1 MKYNLNRDDL
11 VRLSNDRTLMINL
24 VQNVFDIM
32 YLKKILCFI
41 LLVVCVAC
49 QTKKTSQYF
58 LEVSDVF
65 IKFPIDE
72 DTKLPQLSIFP
83 FEEAGVE
90 YVSFQNDRK
99 PEIQIYNVRTGKL
112 LKKVIYDV
120 QGEQGIIGGFM
131 GYCIKDFSHI
141 YLPSYYTQTLYV
153 ADTLGRINQKITFDK
168 TTDGKKLVP
177 ITLASSKQMAISG
190 DSLIIPQTV
199 NPILRNKIMD
209 ESPISVLI
217 DTRTHIVKDL
227 PMKYL
232 PLVSEKEFG
241 TAAFMAGVSYS
252 KCFNGRS
259 FIYAFAYSDN
269 VHKVT
274 LDHTEIIAVEAK
286 SQYDNGVKVP
296 RVISDEFQKMI
307 KEQCEYAS
315 YGSIIYDKYRR
326 VYYRIFYP
334 NIPLGVERDYLELLR
349 TGRKQFSIIVLNENL
364 EIMGETLFPE
374 YTFNP
379 NLFMVLEDGLYLS
392 TSHIKNPNYSDNEL
406 CFQRIDLIKPS

>member
-1 MKYNLNRDDL
+1 
-11 VRLSNDRTLMINL
+11 
-24 VQNVFDIM
+24 M
-32 YLKKILCFI
+32 YLKKFLCFVS
-41 LLVVCVAC
+41 LLLCVAC
-49 QTKKTSQYF
+49 ETKKDNQYF
-58 LEVSDVF
+58 LQVSDVF

-90 YVSFQNDRK
+90 YMSFQNDRK
-99 PEIQIYNVRTGKL
+99 PEIQIYNVRTGELVKKL
-112 LKKVIYDV
+112 SYDV
-120 QGEQGIIGGFM
+120 QGEQGVVGGFM

-153 ADTLGRINQKITFDK
+153 VDTLGRINQKITFDK
-168 TTDGKKLVP
+168 TTDGKKLIP
-177 ITLASSKQMAISG
+177 ITLTFSKQMAISG

-217 DTRTHIVKDL
+217 DTRTHVVKDL

-232 PLVSEKEFG
+232 PLVSEKEFR

-252 KCFNGRS
+252 KCFDGRS

-307 KEQCEYAS
+307 KEQCEYAL

-334 NIPLGVERDYLELLR
+334 NTQLGVERDYLELLR

-392 TSHIKNPNYSDNEL
+392 ISHIKNPNYSDNEL
-406 CFQRIDLIKPS
+406 CFQRIDLIKQR

>member
-1 MKYNLNRDDL
+1 
-11 VRLSNDRTLMINL
+11 
-24 VQNVFDIM
+24 M
-32 YLKKILCFI
+32 YLKKFLCLI
-41 LLVVCVAC
+41 SLLVCVAC
-49 QTKKTSQYF
+49 GTKKDNQYF
-58 LEVSDVF
+58 LKVSDVS

-72 DTKLPQLSIFP
+72 DTKLPQLSIFS
-83 FEEAGVE
+83 FEEAGVQ
-90 YVSFQNDRK
+90 YMSFQNDRK
-99 PEIQIYNVRTGKL
+99 PEIQIYNVRTGELVKKL
-112 LKKVIYDV
+112 FYDV
-120 QGEQGIIGGFM
+120 QGEQGVIGGFT

-141 YLPSYYTQTLYV
+141 YLPSYYTQTLYI

-168 TTDGKKLVP
+168 TADGKKLVP

-241 TAAFMAGVSYS
+241 TAAFMSGVSYS
-252 KCFNGRS
+252 KCFDGRS

-269 VHKVT
+269 VHKVS
-274 LDHTEIIAVEAK
+274 LDHTEIRAVEAK

-334 NIPLGVERDYLELLR
+334 NTQLGVERDYLELLR

>member
-1 MKYNLNRDDL
+1 
-11 VRLSNDRTLMINL
+11 
-24 VQNVFDIM
+24 M
-32 YLKKILCFI
+32 YLKKFLCFVS
-41 LLVVCVAC
+41 LLLCVAC
-49 QTKKTSQYF
+49 ETKKDNQYF
-58 LEVSDVF
+58 LQVSDVF

-90 YVSFQNDRK
+90 YMSFQNDRK
-99 PEIQIYNVRTGKL
+99 PEIQIYNVRTGELVKKL
-112 LKKVIYDV
+112 SYDV
-120 QGEQGIIGGFM
+120 QGEQGVVGGFM

-168 TTDGKKLVP
+168 TTDGKKLIP
-177 ITLASSKQMAISG
+177 ITLTFSKQMAISG

-217 DTRTHIVKDL
+217 DTRTHVVKDL

-252 KCFNGRS
+252 KCFDGRS

-269 VHKVT
+269 VHKVS

-334 NIPLGVERDYLELLR
+334 NTQLGVERDYLELLR
-349 TGRKQFSIIVLNENL
+349 TGRKQFSLIVLNENL

>member
-1 MKYNLNRDDL
+1 
-11 VRLSNDRTLMINL
+11 
-24 VQNVFDIM
+24 M
-32 YLKKILCFI
+32 YLKKFLCFI
-41 LLVVCVAC
+41 SLLVCVAC
-49 QTKKTSQYF
+49 ETKKDNQYF
-58 LEVSDVF
+58 LEVSDVS
-65 IKFPIDE
+65 IKFPVDE

-90 YVSFQNDRK
+90 YMSFQNDRK
-99 PEIQIYNVRTGKL
+99 PEIQIYNVRTGELVKKL
-112 LKKVIYDV
+112 SYDI
-120 QGEQGIIGGFM
+120 QGEQGVTGGFM

-199 NPILRNKIMD
+199 NPILRNKIMK

-241 TAAFMAGVSYS
+241 TTTFMAGVSYS
-252 KCFNGRS
+252 KCFDERS

-269 VHKVT
+269 VHKVS

-296 RVISDEFQKMI
+296 RVVSDEFQKMI

-334 NIPLGVERDYLELLR
+334 NTQLGIERDYLELLR
-349 TGRKQFSIIVLNENL
+349 MGRKQFSIIVLNENL

-379 NLFMVLEDGLYLS
+379 NLFMVLGDGLYLS
-392 TSHIKNPNYSDNEL
+392 TNHIKNPNYSDNEL
-406 CFQRIDLIKPS
+406 CFQRIDLIRQR

>member
-1 MKYNLNRDDL
+1 
-11 VRLSNDRTLMINL
+11 
-24 VQNVFDIM
+24 M
-32 YLKKILCFI
+32 YLKKFLCFI
-41 LLVVCVAC
+41 SLLVCVAC
-49 QTKKTSQYF
+49 GTKKDNQYF
-58 LEVSDVF
+58 LEVSDVS

-72 DTKLPQLSIFP
+72 DTKFPQLSIFP

-90 YVSFQNDRK
+90 YMSFQNDRK
-99 PEIQIYNVRTGKL
+99 PEIQIYNVRTGELVKKL
-112 LKKVIYDV
+112 SYDV
-120 QGEQGIIGGFM
+120 QGEQGVVGGFM

-153 ADTLGRINQKITFDK
+153 VDTLGRINQKITFDK
-168 TTDGKKLVP
+168 TTAGKKLVP
-177 ITLASSKQMAISG
+177 ITLASSKQMVISG

-217 DTRTHIVKDL
+217 DTRTHVVKDL

-232 PLVSEKEFG
+232 PLVLEKEFG

-252 KCFNGRS
+252 KCFDGRS

-269 VHKVT
+269 VHKVS

-326 VYYRIFYP
+326 VYYRIFYL
-334 NIPLGVERDYLELLR
+334 NTQLGGERDYLELLR

-392 TSHIKNPNYSDNEL
+392 ISHIKNPNYSDNEL
-406 CFQRIDLIKPS
+406 CFQRIDLIKQR

>member
-1 MKYNLNRDDL
+1 
-11 VRLSNDRTLMINL
+11 
-24 VQNVFDIM
+24 M
-32 YLKKILCFI
+32 YLKKFLCFI
-41 LLVVCVAC
+41 SLLVCIAC
-49 QTKKTSQYF
+49 ETKKDNQYF
-58 LEVSDVF
+58 LEVSDVS

-90 YVSFQNDRK
+90 YMSFQNDRK
-99 PEIQIYNVRTGKL
+99 PEIQIYNVRTGELVKKL
-112 LKKVIYDV
+112 SYDV
-120 QGEQGIIGGFM
+120 QGEQGVTGGFT